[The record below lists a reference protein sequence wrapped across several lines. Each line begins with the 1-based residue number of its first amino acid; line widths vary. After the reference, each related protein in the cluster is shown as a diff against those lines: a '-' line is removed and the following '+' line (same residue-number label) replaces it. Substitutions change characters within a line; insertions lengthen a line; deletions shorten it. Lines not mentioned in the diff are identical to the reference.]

1 MVGPRRVFLSHTSE
15 LREFPRER
23 SFVAAAEAAVSRAG
37 DAIADMAYFTA
48 RDNKPADYCQ
58 DKVRGCDVYVGLIG
72 LRYGS
77 PVRDRPE
84 VSYTELE
91 FDTATEAGLPR
102 LVFLLDEDAAVPIP
116 PGRLLDGDLDL
127 QARQRA
133 FRARLLESGVTAG
146 KVASPEQLEL
156 LLLQALQ
163 ETRPPDGPPA
173 AAGRGRL
180 PARPDLVGRDGEV
193 AALVQAWLA
202 VPPEP
207 VAVLGAP
214 GIGKSTICLAALHD
228 GQVRERFGDRR
239 WFIRCDGATS
249 AGALLSGL
257 AAELGVTGGG
267 PPGSALDQVCA
278 VLGAGQAVV
287 VLDNFET
294 PWTADPLPVE
304 ELLRTVAA
312 VPQAAVAVTSR
323 GTGRPAGLRWRD
335 FAMLSPLPL
344 ADARRLFLAVAGP
357 SFTAD
362 PRLDEL
368 LARLD
373 GVPLAVELM
382 AYAAQGQ
389 PDLAE
394 VAARWRAERTGML
407 ARMGGARRELSV
419 AVSVE
424 ASVTAPLMT
433 APAMRL
439 LSLLGILPDG
449 VAREDLTALLPEDGL
464 AAAAVLR
471 QLGLAFGE
479 GDRLRTLAPVR
490 EHIAANHPPDPADL
504 DQAVSHYAQL
514 AGVTGGQVGRRGG
527 ARAVARLQAET
538 GNIAAMLE
546 RAAAAGR
553 VDELAESLFG
563 LVEYWRHTG
572 FTQPALAEVAERA
585 IEAHGTPFQRA
596 QTWKAFGDLAY
607 YRSDHD
613 GARARY
619 EQALPLYQQAGSVLG
634 EANCIRRLGEIA
646 QARSDLDGA
655 RARYEQALPLF
666 QQAGD
671 VLGEANCI
679 KGLGDIALDRS
690 DHDGARARYE
700 QALPLFQQ
708 AGDVLGEANCIRRL
722 GDIARERSDPDGA
735 RARYEQ
741 ALPLYQQVGS
751 VLGEANC
758 IARLGDTALDRSD
771 PDGARARYEQAL
783 PLYQQVGDVLGEASC
798 IKGLGDIALDRSDPD
813 GARAQYEQALPLY
826 QQVGSVLGEASCI
839 KGLGD
844 IALRRSDHDGA
855 RAQYE
860 QALPL
865 YQAIPEPYSIG
876 WTLVRLA
883 RLDAADSERA
893 RHWAAARQ
901 AWASI
906 GRDDLIESV
915 KTEFE

>member
-1 MVGPRRVFLSHTSE
+1 MATRSCRLGSGRSGP
-15 LREFPRER
+15 
-23 SFVAAAEAAVSRAG
+23 G
-37 DAIADMAYFTA
+37 W
-48 RDNKPADYCQ
+48 
-58 DKVRGCDVYVGLIG
+58 
-72 LRYGS
+72 
-77 PVRDRPE
+77 
-84 VSYTELE
+84 
-91 FDTATEAGLPR
+91 
-102 LVFLLDEDAAVPIP
+102 
-116 PGRLLDGDLDL
+116 
-127 QARQRA
+127 
-133 FRARLLESGVTAG
+133 LESGVTAG

-257 AAELGVTGGG
+257 AAELGVTGDGSPGG
-267 PPGSALDQVCA
+267 AAERVCA
-278 VLGAGQAVV
+278 VLGAGLAVV

-304 ELLRTVAA
+304 ELLRTIAA

-357 SFTAD
+357 GLAAD

-368 LARLD
+368 VAGLD

-394 VAARWRAERTGML
+394 VAQRWRAERTGML

-433 APAMRL
+433 APALRL
-439 LSLLGILPDG
+439 LSLLGVLPDG
-449 VAREDLTALLPEDGL
+449 VARDDLAALLPEDGL

-490 EHIAANHPPDPADL
+490 EHIAAAHPPDPGDL

-514 AGVTGGQVGRRGG
+514 AAVTGDQVGGRGG
-527 ARAVARLQAET
+527 ARAAARLQAET

-546 RAAAAGR
+546 RAAAGR
-553 VDELAESLFG
+553 
-563 LVEYWRHTG
+563 
-572 FTQPALAEVAERA
+572 P
-585 IEAHGTPFQRA
+585 
-596 QTWKAFGDLAY
+596 
-607 YRSDHD
+607 
-613 GARARY
+613 
-619 EQALPLYQQAGSVLG
+619 
-634 EANCIRRLGEIA
+634 
-646 QARSDLDGA
+646 
-655 RARYEQALPLF
+655 
-666 QQAGD
+666 
-671 VLGEANCI
+671 
-679 KGLGDIALDRS
+679 DR
-690 DHDGARARYE
+690 
-700 QALPLFQQ
+700 
-708 AGDVLGEANCIRRL
+708 
-722 GDIARERSDPDGA
+722 
-735 RARYEQ
+735 
-741 ALPLYQQVGS
+741 
-751 VLGEANC
+751 
-758 IARLGDTALDRSD
+758 
-771 PDGARARYEQAL
+771 
-783 PLYQQVGDVLGEASC
+783 
-798 IKGLGDIALDRSDPD
+798 
-813 GARAQYEQALPLY
+813 
-826 QQVGSVLGEASCI
+826 
-839 KGLGD
+839 
-844 IALRRSDHDGA
+844 
-855 RAQYE
+855 
-860 QALPL
+860 
-865 YQAIPEPYSIG
+865 
-876 WTLVRLA
+876 
-883 RLDAADSERA
+883 
-893 RHWAAARQ
+893 
-901 AWASI
+901 
-906 GRDDLIESV
+906 
-915 KTEFE
+915 